1 MFSKIKKYVI
11 GFFVLL
17 GGVLFAFLSGKSA
30 GRSKERRKDIDKK
43 LDIVKTALKSNKKY
57 KKDVQDLLK
66 SKKKE
71 LRLFTFGTFLDSPVS
86 NVANPKYVSY
96 PCSSNLL
103 ALSITASTEL

>member
-17 GGVLFAFLSGKSA
+17 GGALIAFLSGKSA

-57 KKDVQDLLK
+57 KKDVQNLLED
-66 SKKKE
+66 KKKE
-71 LRLFTFGTFLDSPVS
+71 LEKLKKEKIKKGKDVSADDAANFLKKY
-86 NVANPKYVSY
+86 ANKKG
-96 PCSSNLL
+96 N
-103 ALSITASTEL
+103 

>member
-43 LDIVKTALKSNKKY
+43 LDVVKKALKSNKKY
-57 KKDVQDLLK
+57 KKDVQDLLE

-71 LRLFTFGTFLDSPVS
+71 FEKIKKEKKVKDVNTDKAIDFLK
-86 NVANPKYVSY
+86 KY
-96 PCSSNLL
+96 
-103 ALSITASTEL
+103 TKKK

>member
-17 GGVLFAFLSGKSA
+17 GGILLAFFSGKGA

-43 LDIVKTALKSNKKY
+43 LDIVKEALKSNKKY

-66 SKKKE
+66 DKKKE
-71 LRLFTFGTFLDSPVS
+71 LEKLKKVKEKKVKDISADKAADFLK
-86 NVANPKYVSY
+86 KY
-96 PCSSNLL
+96 
-103 ALSITASTEL
+103 AKKDK

>member
-11 GFFVLL
+11 GFFVLC

-43 LDIVKTALKSNKKY
+43 LDVVKKALKSNVKY
-57 KKDVQDLLK
+57 KKDVQDVLK

-71 LRLFTFGTFLDSPVS
+71 LEKLKKQKDKEVKDVGADDAADLLK
-86 NVANPKYVSY
+86 KY
-96 PCSSNLL
+96 
-103 ALSITASTEL
+103 AKKKKK